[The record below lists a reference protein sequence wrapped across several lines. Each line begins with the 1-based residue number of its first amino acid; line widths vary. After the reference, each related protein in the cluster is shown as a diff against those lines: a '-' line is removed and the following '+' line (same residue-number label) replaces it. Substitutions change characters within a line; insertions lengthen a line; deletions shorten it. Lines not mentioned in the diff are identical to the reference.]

1 MTTMDSYPVLK
12 AGGRFEPELVHV
24 WLYDKHSDCDIEKA
38 LTDITF
44 DDLDNIRNGLIE
56 IKANE
61 LLLDSYIR
69 QVAGNGILTAD
80 YSEGGNG
87 EFTVTKDTVFDPE
100 FVSILLYEDS
110 NEETYA
116 RMLCDLTR
124 EETHKMRLGRVSVV
138 ANNDMWSAYIESL
151 SEEDTE
157 FFFGYLI

>member
-12 AGGRFEPELVHV
+12 AGGRFEPELVYV

-61 LLLDSYIR
+61 LLLDSYIG
-69 QVAGNGILTAD
+69 QLIGDSFA
-80 YSEGGNG
+80 GGNG

-100 FVSILLYEDS
+100 FVSILIYEES
-110 NEETYA
+110 TEEAYA

-157 FFFGYLI
+157 FFFGSLIYNRS